1 VVRGLWGGGMD
12 QVMCAGLEETDAHA
26 GLKEKALENLV
37 IG

>member
-1 VVRGLWGGGMD
+1 MD

-26 GLKEKALENLV
+26 GLKEKALEKLV